1 MSESPRSALRTLIAT
16 SRSRVSSIALYT
28 VPIPPRPRRSTIRYL
43 PTVLPIMGDSKQFES
58 VSLRVGQR
66 LVKAEALDSQAKSV
80 PERIVRVDHE
90 RVAAGHEGFTGEAGH
105 DRRNPG

>member
-43 PTVLPIMGDSKQFES
+43 PTVLPIMGVSKQFERL
-58 VSLRVGQR
+58 SLLSGQG
-66 LVKAEALDSQAKSV
+66 LVKTERLDLQAEPAA
-80 PERIVRVDHE
+80 ERIVRVNDEGVAPGHE
-90 RVAAGHEGFTGEAGH
+90 RFTRE
-105 DRRNPG
+105 